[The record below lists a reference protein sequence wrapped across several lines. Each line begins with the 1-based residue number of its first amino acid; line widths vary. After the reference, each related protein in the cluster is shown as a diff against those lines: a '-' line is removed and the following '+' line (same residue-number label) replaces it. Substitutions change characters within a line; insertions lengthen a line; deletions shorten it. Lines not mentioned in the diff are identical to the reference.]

1 MNQNKSNV
9 PVSVA
14 EEPDELSY
22 YRLTLL
28 SFLRESHP
36 DLADDESFVATRSEQ
51 AADALV
57 DAEHGCAN
65 LREAVAR
72 WQAVRSGLTY
82 DDAAQQANALLFQ
95 GLHFS
100 PLDTLVTVLWNEFAA
115 EVPEGSARSVALQL
129 LPECRKVFAG
139 YTLSDDFMFSPEFG
153 QLYDE
158 LTGTVVI
165 WLEENGL

>member
-28 SFLRESHP
+28 AFLRESHP
-36 DLADDESFVATRSEQ
+36 DLADDESFVTARSER
-51 AADALV
+51 AA
-57 DAEHGCAN
+57 
-65 LREAVAR
+65 EAFSA
-72 WQAVRSGLTY
+72 AVRSGLTY

-100 PLDTLVTVLWNEFAA
+100 PLDTLVAVLWNEFA
-115 EVPEGSARSVALQL
+115 EGSARSVALQL
-129 LPECRKVFAG
+129 LPECRKVFSG

-158 LTGTVVI
+158 LAGTVVI

>member
-36 DLADDESFVATRSEQ
+36 DLADDESFVTTRSDQ
-51 AADALV
+51 AA
-57 DAEHGCAN
+57 
-65 LREAVAR
+65 EAFSA
-72 WQAVRSGLTY
+72 AIRSGLTY
-82 DDAAQQANALLFQ
+82 DDAAQQANAL
-95 GLHFS
+95 
-100 PLDTLVTVLWNEFAA
+100 LVTVLWNEFAA

-129 LPECRKVFAG
+129 LPECRKVFSG

>member
-36 DLADDESFVATRSEQ
+36 DLADDESFVTTRSDQ
-51 AADALV
+51 AAEAFRAALYPQ
-57 DAEHGCAN
+57 GPGG
-65 LREAVAR
+65 
-72 WQAVRSGLTY
+72 QG
-82 DDAAQQANALLFQ
+82 AQQANALLFQ

-129 LPECRKVFAG
+129 LPECRKVFSG
-139 YTLSDDFMFSPEFG
+139 YTLSDDFMFSPEFER
-153 QLYDE
+153 LYDE
-158 LTGTVVI
+158 LTGMVVI

>member
-36 DLADDESFVATRSEQ
+36 DLADDESFVTPRSDQ
-51 AADALV
+51 AA
-57 DAEHGCAN
+57 
-65 LREAVAR
+65 EAFSA
-72 WQAVRSGLTY
+72 AIRSGLTY
-82 DDAAQQANALLFQ
+82 DDAAQQANDLLFQ

-100 PLDTLVTVLWNEFAA
+100 PLDTLITVLWNEFAA
-115 EVPEGSARSVALQL
+115 EIPEGNARNVALQL
-129 LPECRKVFAG
+129 LPECRKVFSG
-139 YTLSDDFMFSPEFG
+139 YTLSDDFMFNPEFDR
-153 QLYDE
+153 LYDE
-158 LTGTVVI
+158 LTDTVTI

>member
-9 PVSVA
+9 PMSVA

-51 AADALV
+51 AA
-57 DAEHGCAN
+57 
-65 LREAVAR
+65 EAFSA
-72 WQAVRSGLTY
+72 AVHSGLTY
-82 DDAAQQANALLFQ
+82 DDAAQQANDLLFQ

-100 PLDTLVTVLWNEFAA
+100 PLDTLITVLWNEFAA
-115 EVPEGSARSVALQL
+115 EIPEGNARNVALQL
-129 LPECRKVFAG
+129 LPECRKVFSG
-139 YTLSDDFMFSPEFG
+139 YTLSDDFMFSPEFDR
-153 QLYDE
+153 LYDE
-158 LTGTVVI
+158 LTDTVAI

>member
-36 DLADDESFVATRSEQ
+36 DLADDESFVATRSNH
-51 AADALV
+51 AA
-57 DAEHGCAN
+57 
-65 LREAVAR
+65 EAFSA
-72 WQAVRSGLTY
+72 AIRSGLTY
-82 DDAAQQANALLFQ
+82 DDAAQQANDLLFQ

-100 PLDTLVTVLWNEFAA
+100 PLDTLITVLWNEFAA
-115 EVPEGSARSVALQL
+115 
-129 LPECRKVFAG
+129 
-139 YTLSDDFMFSPEFG
+139 DDFMFSPEFG

>member
-28 SFLRESHP
+28 AFLRESHP
-36 DLADDESFVATRSEQ
+36 DLADDESFVATRSDQ
-51 AADALV
+51 AA
-57 DAEHGCAN
+57 
-65 LREAVAR
+65 EAFSA
-72 WQAVRSGLTY
+72 AVRSGLTY

-100 PLDTLVTVLWNEFAA
+100 PLDTLVTVLWNEMCIRD
-115 EVPEGSARSVALQL
+115 RSFSHQYLALFHRYP
-129 LPECRKVFAG
+129 LPSV
-139 YTLSDDFMFSPEFG
+139 
-153 QLYDE
+153 
-158 LTGTVVI
+158 
-165 WLEENGL
+165 

>member
-14 EEPDELSY
+14 EEQDELSY

-36 DLADDESFVATRSEQ
+36 DLADDESFVTTRSDQ
-51 AADALV
+51 AA
-57 DAEHGCAN
+57 
-65 LREAVAR
+65 EAFSA
-72 WQAVRSGLTY
+72 AIRSGLTY

-115 EVPEGSARSVALQL
+115 EVPEGSARSVAL
-129 LPECRKVFAG
+129 
-139 YTLSDDFMFSPEFG
+139 
-153 QLYDE
+153 
-158 LTGTVVI
+158 
-165 WLEENGL
+165 

>member
-51 AADALV
+51 AA
-57 DAEHGCAN
+57 
-65 LREAVAR
+65 EAFSA
-72 WQAVRSGLTY
+72 AVRSGLTY
-82 DDAAQQANALLFQ
+82 DDAAQQANDLLFQ

-100 PLDTLVTVLWNEFAA
+100 PLDTLITVLWNEFAA
-115 EVPEGSARSVALQL
+115 EIPEGNARNVALQL

-139 YTLSDDFMFSPEFG
+139 YTLSDDFMFSPEFDR
-153 QLYDE
+153 LYDE
-158 LTGTVVI
+158 LTDTVTI

>member
-51 AADALV
+51 AA
-57 DAEHGCAN
+57 
-65 LREAVAR
+65 EAFSA
-72 WQAVRSGLTY
+72 AVHSGLTY
-82 DDAAQQANALLFQ
+82 DDAAQQANDLLFQ

-100 PLDTLVTVLWNEFAA
+100 PLDTLITVLWNEFAA
-115 EVPEGSARSVALQL
+115 EIPEGNARNVALQL
-129 LPECRKVFAG
+129 LPEYRKVFSG
-139 YTLSDDFMFSPEFG
+139 YTLSDDFMFSPEFDR
-153 QLYDE
+153 LYDE
-158 LTGTVVI
+158 LTDTVAI

>member
-1 MNQNKSNV
+1 MNCLTTVLPCCPSC
-9 PVSVA
+9 VSRIPIWRMTSLCRHPQRA
-14 EEPDELSY
+14 GRRSLQRSRPF
-22 YRLTLL
+22 R
-28 SFLRESHP
+28 P
-36 DLADDESFVATRSEQ
+36 DLRRCGTTGERPA
-51 AADALV
+51 
-57 DAEHGCAN
+57 
-65 LREAVAR
+65 
-72 WQAVRSGLTY
+72 
-82 DDAAQQANALLFQ
+82 FQ

>member
-28 SFLRESHP
+28 AFLRESHP

-51 AADALV
+51 VAEAFSAAI
-57 DAEHGCAN
+57 
-65 LREAVAR
+65 
-72 WQAVRSGLTY
+72 RSGLTY

-95 GLHFS
+95 GL
-100 PLDTLVTVLWNEFAA
+100 DTLVTVLWNEFTA

>member
-51 AADALV
+51 AA
-57 DAEHGCAN
+57 
-65 LREAVAR
+65 EAFSA
-72 WQAVRSGLTY
+72 AVHSGLTY
-82 DDAAQQANALLFQ
+82 DDAAQQANDLLFQ

-100 PLDTLVTVLWNEFAA
+100 PLDTLITVLWNEFAA
-115 EVPEGSARSVALQL
+115 EIPEGNARNVALQL
-129 LPECRKVFAG
+129 LPECRKVFSG

>member
-51 AADALV
+51 AA
-57 DAEHGCAN
+57 
-65 LREAVAR
+65 EAFYVWR
-72 WQAVRSGLTY
+72 GIRPDGKPVMDWLQAK
-82 DDAAQQANALLFQ
+82 Q
-95 GLHFS
+95 
-100 PLDTLVTVLWNEFAA
+100 
-115 EVPEGSARSVALQL
+115 
-129 LPECRKVFAG
+129 
-139 YTLSDDFMFSPEFG
+139 
-153 QLYDE
+153 
-158 LTGTVVI
+158 
-165 WLEENGL
+165 

>member
-28 SFLRESHP
+28 AFLRESHP

-51 AADALV
+51 AA
-57 DAEHGCAN
+57 
-65 LREAVAR
+65 EAFSA
-72 WQAVRSGLTY
+72 AVRSGLTY

-100 PLDTLVTVLWNEFAA
+100 PLERVRRRSPRRQRTQRGLAA
-115 EVPEGSARSVALQL
+115 ASRMPEGLRRLYAL
-129 LPECRKVFAG
+129 G
-139 YTLSDDFMFSPEFG
+139 
-153 QLYDE
+153 
-158 LTGTVVI
+158 
-165 WLEENGL
+165 

>member
-9 PVSVA
+9 PMSVA

-36 DLADDESFVATRSEQ
+36 DLADDESFVTTRTEQ
-51 AADALV
+51 AA
-57 DAEHGCAN
+57 
-65 LREAVAR
+65 EAFSA
-72 WQAVRSGLTY
+72 AVHSGLTY
-82 DDAAQQANALLFQ
+82 DDAAQQANDLLFQ

-100 PLDTLVTVLWNEFAA
+100 PLDTLITVLWNEFAA
-115 EVPEGSARSVALQL
+115 EIPEGNARNVALQL
-129 LPECRKVFAG
+129 LPECRKVFSG
-139 YTLSDDFMFSPEFG
+139 YTLSDDFMFSPEFDR
-153 QLYDE
+153 LYDE
-158 LTGTVVI
+158 LTDTVAI

>member
-51 AADALV
+51 AA
-57 DAEHGCAN
+57 
-65 LREAVAR
+65 EAFSA
-72 WQAVRSGLTY
+72 AVRSGLTY
-82 DDAAQQANALLFQ
+82 DDAAQQADALLFR

-100 PLDTLVTVLWNEFAA
+100 PLDTLVTVLWNEFAT

-129 LPECRKVFAG
+129 LPECRKVFSG
-139 YTLSDDFMFSPEFG
+139 YALSDDFMFSPEFER
-153 QLYDE
+153 LYDE

>member
-51 AADALV
+51 AA
-57 DAEHGCAN
+57 
-65 LREAVAR
+65 EAFSA
-72 WQAVRSGLTY
+72 AVRSGLTY
-82 DDAAQQANALLFQ
+82 DDAAQQANDLLFQ

-100 PLDTLVTVLWNEFAA
+100 PLDTLITVLWNEFAA
-115 EVPEGSARSVALQL
+115 EIPEGNARNVALQL
-129 LPECRKVFAG
+129 LPECRKVFSG
-139 YTLSDDFMFSPEFG
+139 YTLSDDFMFSPEFDR
-153 QLYDE
+153 LYDE
-158 LTGTVVI
+158 LTDTVTI

>member
-51 AADALV
+51 AA
-57 DAEHGCAN
+57 
-65 LREAVAR
+65 EAFSA
-72 WQAVRSGLTY
+72 AIRSGLTY
-82 DDAAQQANALLFQ
+82 DDAAQQANDLLFQ

-100 PLDTLVTVLWNEFAA
+100 PLDTLITVLWNEFAA
-115 EVPEGSARSVALQL
+115 EIPEGNARNVALQL
-129 LPECRKVFAG
+129 LPECRKVFSG
-139 YTLSDDFMFSPEFG
+139 YTLSDDFMFNPEFDR
-153 QLYDE
+153 LYDE
-158 LTGTVVI
+158 LTDTVTI

>member
-9 PVSVA
+9 PMSVA

-36 DLADDESFVATRSEQ
+36 DLADDESFVDTRSNH
-51 AADALV
+51 AA
-57 DAEHGCAN
+57 
-65 LREAVAR
+65 EAFSA
-72 WQAVRSGLTY
+72 AVHSGLTY
-82 DDAAQQANALLFQ
+82 DDAAQQANDLLFQ

-100 PLDTLVTVLWNEFAA
+100 PLDTLITVLWNEFAA
-115 EVPEGSARSVALQL
+115 EIPEGNARNVALQL
-129 LPECRKVFAG
+129 LPECRKVFSG
-139 YTLSDDFMFSPEFG
+139 YTLSDDFMFSPEFDR
-153 QLYDE
+153 LYDE
-158 LTGTVVI
+158 LTDTVAI

>member
-36 DLADDESFVATRSEQ
+36 DLADDESFVTARSER
-51 AADALV
+51 AA
-57 DAEHGCAN
+57 
-65 LREAVAR
+65 EA
-72 WQAVRSGLTY
+72 Y

-129 LPECRKVFAG
+129 LPECRKVFSG

-158 LTGTVVI
+158 LAGTVVI

>member
-28 SFLRESHP
+28 AFLRESHP

-51 AADALV
+51 AA
-57 DAEHGCAN
+57 
-65 LREAVAR
+65 EAFSA
-72 WQAVRSGLTY
+72 AVRSGLTY

-165 WLEENGL
+165 CLEENGL

>member
-36 DLADDESFVATRSEQ
+36 DLADDESFVATRSER
-51 AADALV
+51 AA
-57 DAEHGCAN
+57 
-65 LREAVAR
+65 EAFSA
-72 WQAVRSGLTY
+72 AVRSGLTY
-82 DDAAQQANALLFQ
+82 DDAAQQANDLLFQ

-100 PLDTLVTVLWNEFAA
+100 PLDTLITVLWNEFAA
-115 EVPEGSARSVALQL
+115 EIPEGNARNVALQL
-129 LPECRKVFAG
+129 LPECRKVFSG
-139 YTLSDDFMFSPEFG
+139 YTLSDDFMFSPEFDR
-153 QLYDE
+153 LYDE
-158 LTGTVVI
+158 LTDTVTI

>member
-22 YRLTLL
+22 YHLTLL

-51 AADALV
+51 AA
-57 DAEHGCAN
+57 
-65 LREAVAR
+65 EAFSA
-72 WQAVRSGLTY
+72 AVRSGLTY
-82 DDAAQQANALLFQ
+82 DDAAQQANDLLFQ

-100 PLDTLVTVLWNEFAA
+100 PLDTLITVLWNEFAA
-115 EVPEGSARSVALQL
+115 EIPEGNARNVALQL
-129 LPECRKVFAG
+129 LPECRKVFSG
-139 YTLSDDFMFSPEFG
+139 YTLSDDFMFSPEFDR
-153 QLYDE
+153 LYDE
-158 LTGTVVI
+158 LTDTVTI

>member
-36 DLADDESFVATRSEQ
+36 DLADDESFVTTRSDQ
-51 AADALV
+51 AA
-57 DAEHGCAN
+57 
-65 LREAVAR
+65 EAF
-72 WQAVRSGLTY
+72 
-82 DDAAQQANALLFQ
+82 DAAQQANALLFQ

-129 LPECRKVFAG
+129 LPECRKVFSG
-139 YTLSDDFMFSPEFG
+139 YTLSDDFMFSPEFE

>member
-36 DLADDESFVATRSEQ
+36 DLADDGSFVTIRSDQ
-51 AADALV
+51 AA
-57 DAEHGCAN
+57 
-65 LREAVAR
+65 EAFSA
-72 WQAVRSGLTY
+72 AIRSGLTY

-100 PLDTLVTVLWNEFAA
+100 PLDTQIGRAHV
-115 EVPEGSARSVALQL
+115 
-129 LPECRKVFAG
+129 
-139 YTLSDDFMFSPEFG
+139 
-153 QLYDE
+153 
-158 LTGTVVI
+158 
-165 WLEENGL
+165 

>member
-36 DLADDESFVATRSEQ
+36 DLADDESFVTTRSDQ
-51 AADALV
+51 AA
-57 DAEHGCAN
+57 
-65 LREAVAR
+65 EAFSA
-72 WQAVRSGLTY
+72 AIRSGLTY
-82 DDAAQQANALLFQ
+82 DDAAQQANALLLQ
-95 GLHFS
+95 GWHFS

-115 EVPEGSARSVALQL
+115 RSVALQL
-129 LPECRKVFAG
+129 LPECRKVFSG
-139 YTLSDDFMFSPEFG
+139 YTLSDDFMFSPEFE

>member
-1 MNQNKSNV
+1 MNCLTTVLPCCPSC
-9 PVSVA
+9 VSRI
-14 EEPDELSY
+14 PIWRMTS
-22 YRLTLL
+22 LL
-28 SFLRESHP
+28 SP
-36 DLADDESFVATRSEQ
+36 P
-51 AADALV
+51 AAS
-57 DAEHGCAN
+57 
-65 LREAVAR
+65 RPP
-72 WQAVRSGLTY
+72 AVRSGLTY